1 MADSIRPG
9 EVPTDYQPLHD
20 NIQQL
25 FASSEYS
32 DLKIVCEG
40 KIWNVH
46 RNIVCT
52 ACPFFKLRC
61 QNFQDVRTAVIDL
74 SHDRKSAVQALL
86 SYIYTADYK
95 TDDSMGS
102 DAMVFQVRVHTIAN
116 KYGLSKLSALAESK
130 FLSIAKGSWASSGF
144 ATAIEE
150 MYTVTPGTKKELQY
164 IAIKIAVEY
173 ADILLGDEWSSFARL
188 SRRLPA
194 FAFDL
199 SRELM
204 ARKAKKT
211 ESAEKKT
218 TEKHEKRTEK
228 KPKSTEARTE
238 DYFNSTE
245 MKTKNKS
252 RSTES
257 AESAEKEINEK
268 HEKRTEKKPEST
280 KARTEGYFNST
291 QTNTEDKS
299 GSSESRSKKPESP
312 VKKASSGRRC
322 SKCGSSNLYRVRKSL
337 FQRAGI
343 WCKSC
348 GRFRSRD

>member
-1 MADSIRPG
+1 MASSIRPD
-9 EVPTDYQPLHD
+9 EAPIDHKPLVD

-52 ACPFFKLRC
+52 ACPFLKLRC
-61 QNFQDVRTAVIDL
+61 QNFQDVRTTVIHL

-95 TDDSMGS
+95 TDDSMDS
-102 DAMVFQVRVHTIAN
+102 EAMVFQVRVHTIAN
-116 KYGLSKLSALAESK
+116 KYGLSKLSALAEFK
-130 FLSIAKGSWASSGF
+130 FLAIAKGSWASSGF

-150 MYTVTPGTKKELQY
+150 MYTVTPDTKKELQY
-164 IAIKIAVEY
+164 IAIRIAVEHV
-173 ADILLGDEWSSFARL
+173 DVLLGDEWSSLARL

-211 ESAEKKT
+211 DG
-218 TEKHEKRTEK
+218 TEK
-228 KPKSTEARTE
+228 KS
-238 DYFNSTE
+238 
-245 MKTKNKS
+245 
-252 RSTES
+252 
-257 AESAEKEINEK
+257 NEK
-268 HEKRTEKKPEST
+268 HEKRTEKKTEST
-280 KARTEGYFNST
+280 EARTEDQFMSIETKTESKSRST
-291 QTNTEDKS
+291 A
-299 GSSESRSKKPESP
+299 SRSKKPESIQTWTENQIKSTETKTANNSRSTEKSTEKKAKSP
-312 VKKASSGRRC
+312 EKKASGGRRC
-322 SKCGSSNLYRVRKSL
+322 SKCGSSRLYRVHESL

-348 GRFRSRD
+348 GKFRS